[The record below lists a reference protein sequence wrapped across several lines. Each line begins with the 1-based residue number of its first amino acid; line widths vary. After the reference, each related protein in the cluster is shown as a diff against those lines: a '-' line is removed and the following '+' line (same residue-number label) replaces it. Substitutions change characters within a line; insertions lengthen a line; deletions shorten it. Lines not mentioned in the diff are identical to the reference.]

1 MEQKEEQQ
9 LEKWAKDILK
19 DNFDKFDFNS
29 ELDRKISVAENK
41 TILRDKFRLYFKE
54 LAELKPK
61 EIMGK
66 EKVKFEQDNQL
77 TNYIAE
83 AEALKKKSLK
93 EIAETETTDI
103 LERIFSRVKEYTK
116 MVALGHRKGFLLYGN
131 AGIGKTFNVEKAYT
145 EVNKDFKILSG
156 HITAMELYKFLFKHQ
171 DENIVLD
178 DVNILETEQNLNL
191 LKACLSENGVVS
203 YHTSS
208 SKLGIPSSFIFKGT
222 VILLLN
228 KVPQKAESLRAV
240 ESRILSYEL
249 KMTYYEKLMVM
260 KEISKSKHKRY
271 DLTNDE
277 RVRIMNWIKENTS
290 PATENF
296 TLRFYDL
303 CCAFFVYA
311 KGQWTN
317 LARGYL
323 KDDEVIQMIIQ
334 KVGTDE
340 FCERTGKSE
349 RTYQRLKK
357 QFAETGFIV

>member
-1 MEQKEEQQ
+1 MEQKEIQQ
-9 LEKWAKDILK
+9 IEKWAKIILK
-19 DNFDKFDFNS
+19 DSYDKFDLHS
-29 ELDRKISVAENK
+29 EIDRKINIDENK
-41 TILRDKFRLYFKE
+41 GLLREKFRLYFKE

-61 EIMGK
+61 DIMSKSKHKVEIDK
-66 EKVKFEQDNQL
+66 QL
-77 TNYIAE
+77 NNYIAE
-83 AEALKKKSLK
+83 AEALREKSLK

-103 LERIFSRVKEYTK
+103 LERTFSRVKEYTK

-131 AGIGKTFNVEKAYT
+131 AGLGKTFNVERAYT
-145 EVNKDFKILSG
+145 EVNKDFQILSG
-156 HITAMELYKFLFKHQ
+156 HITAMQLYKFLFKHQ

-191 LKACLSENGVVS
+191 LKACLSENSVVS

-222 VILLLN
+222 IILLLN

-249 KMTYYEKLMVM
+249 KLTYHEKLMVM
-260 KEISKSKHKRY
+260 KEISKSKHKKY

-311 KGQWTN
+311 KGNWIN
-317 LARGYL
+317 LAKGYL
-323 KDDEVIQMIIQ
+323 KEDEILQMIIQ
-334 KVGTDE
+334 RVGTDE

-357 QFAETGFIV
+357 QFVETGFLV